1 METIKMTSGGYFKS
15 IKIVHIALVVGIV
28 FFTLVSILLQ
38 IKGFGT
44 VGQEIDNVLLI
55 VVPIFALIGIFAS
68 TLVFKNK
75 LNGIRKK
82 SSLKEKMEE
91 YRSAL
96 IIKFALIEGP
106 SFFVVVSYLLTGNYI
121 YLGILVILIIV
132 FLIYTPNKTKFI
144 NDLEL
149 TKNDSELINNSE
161 AEIL

>member
-1 METIKMTSGGYFKS
+1 MTSGGYFKS